1 MDDAGFWMGEHI
13 LQGPGLPSCSLLHP
27 GQNFH
32 YRMLGLG
39 AHYKPSEPYDFVV
52 PCDVVQKQIVAV
64 EFCKA
69 IRSNQKNRNSNL

>member
-1 MDDAGFWMGEHI
+1 
-13 LQGPGLPSCSLLHP
+13 
-27 GQNFH
+27 
-32 YRMLGLG
+32 MLGLG

-69 IRSNQKNRNSNL
+69 IRSNQKIEIAVCSKHLDFHFVAVAFFMLNEIALIDTNGH